1 MNTKE
6 ILKEWKKFLN
16 ESEDPKFS
24 EKDIGKEVEYE
35 PGPDCKEFGKKR
47 SGKLTGINGNN
58 IKINGQEEN
67 TVFIDGKMVPQ
78 CYVKLK

>member
-35 PGPDCKEFGKKR
+35 PVNV
-47 SGKLTGINGNN
+47 L
-58 IKINGQEEN
+58 
-67 TVFIDGKMVPQ
+67 V
-78 CYVKLK
+78 